1 MTIPDPKD
9 ERLTEFE
16 RAVCY
21 DTLPQVTRPVTL
33 GAIAVYTLV
42 LIVSFLVMA
51 YGVREDEAAW
61 KTWGAAAFGAVV
73 VIGLVGFTYR
83 AMANAVRRR
92 TALLKAESVP
102 NVESG
107 FDELPDPFAGHA
119 LLRYYRQRGGNK
131 IVTGNRG
138 EIVYTIVS
146 REAGRAWAAQD
157 PAGEAAFRVEAGAP
171 SRSFSFDAGTP
182 AVLTVVKNGTECAR
196 VARRWSLGAGRVEIA
211 GERQPAK
218 PLVFRSGGLF
228 DGEALVG
235 RIYSIRNYLYLD
247 VKRSYVDDGL
257 LAFYVC
263 MLG

>member
-1 MTIPDPKD
+1 MAIPDPKE

-33 GAIAVYTLV
+33 GAIAAYALV
-42 LIVSFLVMA
+42 LTLSLFVMA
-51 YGVREDEAAW
+51 YGVRNDQDAW
-61 KTWGAAAFGAVV
+61 KNWGGGAFGVV
-73 VIGLVGFTYR
+73 VAGGLFGFMYR

-92 TALLKAESVP
+92 AALVEAESMP

-119 LLRYYRQRGGNK
+119 LLRYYRQSGRDRV
-131 IVTGNRG
+131 VTGNRG
-138 EIVYTIVS
+138 ETVYTILT
-146 REAGRAWAAQD
+146 REAGQAWNAQD
-157 PAGEAAFRVEAGAP
+157 PAGEIAFRVEAAAP

-182 AVLTVVKNGTECAR
+182 AALTVVKNGTECAR
-196 VARRWSLGAGRVEIA
+196 VTRRWSLGPGRVEIT

-218 PLVFRSGGLF
+218 PLIFRSGGLF

-247 VKRSYVDDGL
+247 VKQSYVDDGL